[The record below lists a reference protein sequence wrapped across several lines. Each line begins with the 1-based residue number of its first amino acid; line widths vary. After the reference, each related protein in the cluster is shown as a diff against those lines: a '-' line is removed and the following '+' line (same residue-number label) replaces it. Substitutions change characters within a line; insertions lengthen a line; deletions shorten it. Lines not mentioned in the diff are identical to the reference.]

1 MVGVV
6 AGVAPQGTEV
16 GMELSLPTWIGG
28 LAGTVIAVA
37 IYLPGIR
44 LVERHLRAAADPQ
57 TREQRAAVDA
67 NFWVVRRL
75 ILGVGIVILAAL
87 GYWIGIVAGG
97 KWAA

>member
-1 MVGVV
+1 
-6 AGVAPQGTEV
+6 
-16 GMELSLPTWIGG
+16 MELSLPAWIGG

-44 LVERHLRAAADPQ
+44 MVERHLRAAAGPQ
-57 TREQRAAVDA
+57 TREQRVAFDV
-67 NFWVVRRL
+67 NFSVVRRL
-75 ILGVGIVILAAL
+75 ILGAGIVILAAL